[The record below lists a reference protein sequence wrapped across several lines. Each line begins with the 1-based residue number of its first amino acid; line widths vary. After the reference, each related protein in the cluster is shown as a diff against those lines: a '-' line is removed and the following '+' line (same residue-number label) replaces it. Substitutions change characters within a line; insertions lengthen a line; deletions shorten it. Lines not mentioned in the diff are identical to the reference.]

1 MKSMVVHVPGPDE
14 PGTWQDRLAAVTER
28 PPDVALAFLPGDGRS
43 QRMLRELAITWPDSV
58 RFGCES
64 VTQFADASLASHG
77 SLHLFWFE
85 RPGHRVEVEV
95 IQASPDGGL
104 RNDEV
109 ERLAETIRG
118 ADAVLLLV
126 DGLHFPAQQLLA
138 ELRARG
144 VAAGVPIAG
153 GLASMAS
160 PGAEAS
166 GARVFVDRQLYGAAC
181 AVSCWYGVRADV
193 EIVRGWS
200 PASPSYTVTRAE
212 GNVLYEIDGE
222 PATEWYRRFFTVSG
236 TLAPLPDAAHQFP
249 LILEGPDL
257 GRQGLYRS
265 MRQFDQPSGAVT
277 FWGDLEVGD
286 EIRLGM
292 GNGASLVETAGDLA
306 SGRHGEAA
314 VLYSCVGR
322 EIVLGHRAEAE
333 VEAIH
338 EALAG
343 VPLSGFFT
351 FGEIG
356 PSARGPLAFYNHTAV
371 LVLLSEVDP

>member
-1 MKSMVVHVPGPDE
+1 MKSMVVPVPGPDE
-14 PGTWQDRLAAVTER
+14 PGIWQDRLAAVTGR
-28 PPDVALAFLPGDGRS
+28 PPDVALAFLPGNGRS
-43 QRMLRELAITWPDSV
+43 QRTLRELATAWPETV

-64 VTQFADASLASHG
+64 VTQFADAALASQG
-77 SLHLFWFE
+77 SLHLFWFDH
-85 RPGHRVEVEV
+85 PGHRVEVDV
-95 IQASPDGGL
+95 IEATPDGGL
-104 RNDEV
+104 HADELD
-109 ERLAETIRG
+109 RLTDTIRG

-144 VAAGVPIAG
+144 VAAGIPIAG

-160 PGAEAS
+160 PGADAG

-222 PATEWYRRFFTVSG
+222 PATEWYRRFFTVG
-236 TLAPLPDAAHQFP
+236 GAIAPLPEAAHQFP

-265 MRQFDQPSGAVT
+265 MRQFDEPAGAVT

-292 GNGASLVETAGDLA
+292 GNGTSLVETACDLA
-306 SGRHGEAA
+306 AGRHAEAA

-322 EIVLGHRAEAE
+322 EIVLGQRAEAE

-338 EALAG
+338 EALEK

-371 LVLLSEVDP
+371 LVLLSEVEA

>member
-1 MKSMVVHVPGPDE
+1 MKSMVIPVPGPDE
-14 PGTWQDRLAAVTER
+14 PETWQDRLAAVPSR
-28 PPDVALAFLPGDGRS
+28 SPDVVLAFLPGDGRS
-43 QRMLRELAITWPDSV
+43 QRMLRELAAMWPDTV

-64 VTQFADASLASHG
+64 VTQFADAALASHG
-77 SLHLFWFE
+77 SLQLFWFDQPE
-85 RPGHRVEVEV
+85 HRVEVGV
-95 IQASPDGGL
+95 IEATSDGGL
-104 RNDEV
+104 RADEV
-109 ERLAETIRG
+109 DRLAGTIRG

-126 DGLHFPAQQLLA
+126 DGLQFPAQQLLA
-138 ELRARG
+138 ELRTRK
-144 VAAGVPIAG
+144 AAADVPVAG

-160 PGAEAS
+160 PGVEAS
-166 GARVFVDRQLYGAAC
+166 GARVFIDRQLYGAAC

-222 PATEWYRRFFTVSG
+222 PVTDWYRRFFTVGGS
-236 TLAPLPDAAHQFP
+236 LAPLPEAAHQFP
-249 LILEGPDL
+249 LILEGPRP
-257 GRQGLYRS
+257 GREGLYRS
-265 MRQFDQPSGAVT
+265 MRQFDQPEGAVT

-292 GNGASLVETAGDLA
+292 GNGASLVETARELA
-306 SGRHGEAA
+306 AGRHAEAA

-322 EIVLGHRAEAE
+322 EVVLGQRAEAE
-333 VEAIH
+333 VQAIH
-338 EALAG
+338 RALDG

-371 LVLLSEVDP
+371 LVLLCEAEA